1 MAKPRYLGLNGTKLQ
16 IAIGLLAGMDFLLF
30 GYDQGVTGG
39 LLTLDSFR
47 KYFPTIDTTADGLR
61 GLTAAQQSAQSTRQ
75 GITVASYN
83 LGCFAG
89 SIPTIWIGNMLG
101 RRKAIFLG
109 SFIMVIGAILQCTS
123 FGLAQF
129 IVGRLVTG
137 FGNGINTSTVPT
149 WQSECCKSH
158 RRGQMVMI
166 EGAMITFGIMIS
178 YWVDFGFLFLDPN
191 EVAWRFPLA
200 FQIFF
205 ALIILGFV
213 MFLPESPRWL
223 ILKGRE
229 DEARQVLACL
239 SGNEADDT
247 YLDTEFT
254 AIKATVLEM
263 AKGSFRDMF
272 TVGRDRHFHRTMLAY
287 VNQCFQQ
294 ISGINLITYYIPT
307 LLEGQVGL
315 SPTLSRLIAACNGTE
330 YFLAS
335 WVAVFTVEKFGRR
348 TLMIFGAAGMS
359 LSMVVLAITDSISSA
374 HPKTDLG
381 TRAGIAQAV
390 FLFVFNTFFAIGW
403 LGMTWLYPAEIVP
416 LKIRAPA
423 NALSTSSNWIFN
435 FMVVMI
441 TPVAFNNIGYQ
452 TYIIFAVINAAI
464 VPSVYFFFPETTRRS
479 LEEMDRIFWK
489 TTNVFDCVKIARN
502 EPHMY
507 GRKGELLRTLSDVED
522 EAIRRASAQVG
533 ASRKSTKEHH
543 EHLENG
549 SGSSSSGVLDT
560 TEK

>member
-1 MAKPRYLGLNGTKLQ
+1 MPTKRFLGLNGTRLQ
-16 IAIGLLAGMDFLLF
+16 VAIGVLAGMDFLLF

-39 LLTLDSFR
+39 LLTLKSFN
-47 KYFPTIDTTADGLR
+47 KYFPSIDTTVDDS
-61 GLTAAQQSAQSTRQ
+61 SAQSTRQ
-75 GITVASYN
+75 GITVAAYN

-89 SIPTIWIGNMLG
+89 SIPTIWLGNMLG

-109 SFIMVIGAILQCTS
+109 SFIMCIGAILQCTS
-123 FGLAQF
+123 YELAQLV
-129 IVGRLVTG
+129 VGRLVTG

-166 EGAMITFGIMIS
+166 EGAMITCGITIS
-178 YWVDFGFLFLDPN
+178 YWIDFGLMFADPN

-205 ALIILGFV
+205 AAIILGAV

-229 DEARQVLACL
+229 EEAREVLTCL
-239 SGNEADDT
+239 MGDDT
-247 YLDTEFT
+247 DELFIDTEFT

-272 TVGRDRHFHRTMLAY
+272 TMDKDRHFHRTMLAY
-287 VNQCFQQ
+287 VNQMFQQ

-307 LLEGQVGL
+307 LLENQVGM
-315 SPTLSRLIAACNGTE
+315 SGTMSRLIAALNGTE
-330 YFLAS
+330 YFIAS

-348 TLMIFGAAGMS
+348 SLMIFGAVGMS
-359 LSMVVLAITDSISSA
+359 LSMVILAITDNISAS
-374 HPKTDLG
+374 HKMTPMG
-381 TRAGIAQAV
+381 TKAGIAQAV
-390 FLFVFNTFFAIGW
+390 FLFVFNSFFAIGW

-423 NALSTSSNWIFN
+423 NALSTSSNWIWN

-441 TPVAFNNIGYQ
+441 TPVAFSNIGYQ
-452 TYIIFAVINAAI
+452 TYIIFAVMY
-464 VPSVYFFFPETTRRS
+464 VPLPSIYSRS
-479 LEEMDRIFWK
+479 LLTFIS
-489 TTNVFDCVKIARN
+489 
-502 EPHMY
+502 P
-507 GRKGELLRTLSDVED
+507 
-522 EAIRRASAQVG
+522 
-533 ASRKSTKEHH
+533 
-543 EHLENG
+543 
-549 SGSSSSGVLDT
+549 
-560 TEK
+560 

>member
-1 MAKPRYLGLNGTKLQ
+1 MPTKRFLGLNGTKLQ
-16 IAIGLLAGMDFLLF
+16 IAIGILAGMDFLLF

-39 LLTLDSFR
+39 LLTLESFT
-47 KYFPTIDTTADGLR
+47 KYFPTIDTRKATLNGM
-61 GLTAAQQSAQSTRQ
+61 TAAESSTQTTRQ
-75 GITVASYN
+75 GITVAAYN

-101 RRKAIFLG
+101 RRRAIFLG
-109 SFIMVIGAILQCTS
+109 SFIMCIGAILQTTS
-123 FGLAQF
+123 YDLAQLV
-129 IVGRLVTG
+129 VGRLVTG

-166 EGAMITFGIMIS
+166 EGAMITCGITIS
-178 YWVDFGFLFLDPN
+178 YWIDFGLMFADPN
-191 EVAWRFPLA
+191 EVSWRFPLA

-205 ALIILGFV
+205 AAIILVFV

-229 DEARQVLACL
+229 AEAKVVLASL
-239 SGNEADDT
+239 MGDETDE
-247 YLDTEFT
+247 LFVETEFT

-272 TVGRDRHFHRTMLAY
+272 TMTEDRHFHRTMLAY
-287 VNQCFQQ
+287 VNQMFQQ

-307 LLEGQVGL
+307 LLEDQVGL
-315 SPTLSRLIAACNGTE
+315 TPTLSRLISACNGTE

-348 TLMIFGAAGMS
+348 TLMLFGAVGMS
-359 LSMVVLAITDSISSA
+359 LSMVVLAITDSISA
-374 HPKTDLG
+374 ANPQTPLG
-381 TRAGIAQAV
+381 TRAGIAQTV
-390 FLFVFNTFFAIGW
+390 FLFVFNSFFAIGW

-423 NALSTSSNWIFN
+423 NALSTSSNWIWN

-441 TPVAFNNIGYQ
+441 TPVAFNNISYK
-452 TYIIFAVINAAI
+452 TYIIFAVINAFI
-464 VPSVYFFFPETTRRS
+464 VPVVYFFFPETTMRS
-479 LEEMDRIFWK
+479 LEEMDRIFRK
-489 TTNVFDCVKIARN
+489 TTTVFNVVTLARE

-507 GRKGELLRTLSDVED
+507 GPNGELLRTLDDVED
-522 EAIRRASAQVG
+522 EAVRRASILNREGKTVTQLH
-533 ASRKSTKEHH
+533 REHAG
-543 EHLENG
+543 EKG
-549 SGSSSSGVLDT
+549 SDGSSSG
-560 TEK
+560 EK

>member
-1 MAKPRYLGLNGTKLQ
+1 MPTKRFLGLNGTQLQ
-16 IAIGLLAGMDFLLF
+16 VAIGVLAGMDFLLF

-47 KYFPTIDTTADGLR
+47 KYFPTIDTTAAHTEGWSS
-61 GLTAAQQSAQSTRQ
+61 AAKSNQSTRQ
-75 GITVASYN
+75 GITVAAYN

-101 RRKAIFLG
+101 RRKAIFVG
-109 SFIMVIGAILQCTS
+109 SFIMCIGAILQCTS
-123 FGLAQF
+123 YELAQLV
-129 IVGRLVTG
+129 VGRLVTG

-158 RRGQMVMI
+158 RRGQLVMI
-166 EGAMITFGIMIS
+166 EGAMITCGITIS
-178 YWVDFGFLFLDPN
+178 YWIDFGLLFADPS

-205 ALIILGFV
+205 AAIILAFV

-229 DEARQVLACL
+229 DEAREVLTSL
-239 SGNEADDT
+239 MGDDT
-247 YLDTEFT
+247 DEVFIDTEFI

-272 TVGRDRHFHRTMLAY
+272 TMGPDRHFHRTMLAY
-287 VNQCFQQ
+287 VNQMFQQ

-307 LLEGQVGL
+307 IIEEQIGL
-315 SPTLSRLIAACNGTE
+315 SGINSRLIAACNGTE
-330 YFLAS
+330 YFAAS
-335 WVAVFTVEKFGRR
+335 WVAVFTIEKFGRR
-348 TLMIFGAAGMS
+348 SLMLFGAVGMS
-359 LSMVVLAITDSISSA
+359 VSMAVLAISDSISSSNKGNSTGVA
-374 HPKTDLG
+374 
-381 TRAGIAQAV
+381 AGIAQTV

-423 NALSTSSNWIFN
+423 NALSTSSNWIWN

-441 TPVAFNNIGYQ
+441 TPVAFSTIGYK
-452 TYIIFAVINAAI
+452 TYVIFAVINAAI
-464 VPSVYFFFPETTRRS
+464 VPVVYFFFPETTMRS
-479 LEEMDRIFWK
+479 LEEMDIIFRK
-489 TTNVFDCVKIARN
+489 TTNVFDVVHVART

-507 GRKGELLRTLSDVED
+507 GPNGELLRTLDDVED
-522 EAIRRASAQVG
+522 DAVRRASVLSNPNKNLAR
-533 ASRKSTKEHH
+533 AHREH
-543 EHLENG
+543 
-549 SGSSSSGVLDT
+549 
-560 TEK
+560 TEKDSDDNTATSEEK

>member
-1 MAKPRYLGLNGTKLQ
+1 MQTKRFLGLNGTKLQ
-16 IAIGLLAGMDFLLF
+16 VAIGFLAGMDFLLF

-39 LLTLDSFR
+39 LLTLDSFV
-47 KYFPTIDTTADGLR
+47 KYFPEINTLESYTEGWSS
-61 GLTAAQQSAQSTRQ
+61 AARSNQSTRQ
-75 GITVASYN
+75 GITVAAYN

-89 SIPTIWIGNMLG
+89 SIPTIWIGNILG
-101 RRKAIFLG
+101 RRKAIFIG
-109 SFIMVIGAILQCTS
+109 SFIMCIGAILQCTS
-123 FGLAQF
+123 YGLAQF

-166 EGAMITFGIMIS
+166 EGAMITCGITIS
-178 YWVDFGFLFLDPN
+178 YWIDFGLMFADPN

-205 ALIILGFV
+205 AAIILGFV

-229 DEARQVLACL
+229 EEAKEVLACL
-239 SGNEADDT
+239 MGDETDE
-247 YLDTEFT
+247 LFIETEFT

-263 AKGSFRDMF
+263 ATGSFRDMF
-272 TVGRDRHFHRTMLAY
+272 TMGEDRHFHRTMLAY
-287 VNQCFQQ
+287 VNQMFQQ

-307 LLEGQVGL
+307 LLESQVGL
-315 SPTLSRLIAACNGTE
+315 DATTSRLIAACNGTE
-330 YFLAS
+330 YFIAS
-335 WVAVFTVEKFGRR
+335 WIAVFTVEKFGRR
-348 TLMIFGAAGMS
+348 SLMLFGAVGMS
-359 LSMVVLAITDSISSA
+359 ISMVVLAISDNISAS
-374 HPKTDLG
+374 HKG
-381 TRAGIAQAV
+381 TSTGVKAGIAQTV

-423 NALSTSSNWIFN
+423 NALSTSSNWIWN

-441 TPVAFNNIGYQ
+441 TPVAFESIGYK
-452 TYIIFAVINAAI
+452 TYVIFAVINAAI
-464 VPSVYFFFPETTRRS
+464 VPVVYFFFPETTMRS
-479 LEEMDRIFWK
+479 LEEMDRIFRK
-489 TTNVFDCVKIARN
+489 TTSVFNVVSLARS

-507 GRKGELLRTLSDVED
+507 GPNGELLRTLDDVED
-522 EAIRRASAQVG
+522 DAVRRASVLNKENKAQQQ
-533 ASRKSTKEHH
+533 AHTQHA
-543 EHLENG
+543 
-549 SGSSSSGVLDT
+549 
-560 TEK
+560 EKYSDGNTSEER

>member
-1 MAKPRYLGLNGTKLQ
+1 MQTKRFLGLNGTKLQ

-39 LLTLDSFR
+39 LLTLDSFV
-47 KYFPTIDTTADGLR
+47 KYFPSIDSSGA
-61 GLTAAQQSAQSTRQ
+61 SATSSASTRQ
-75 GITVASYN
+75 GITVAAYN

-89 SIPTIWIGNMLG
+89 SIPTIWVGNMLG

-123 FGLAQF
+123 YELAQL

-166 EGAMITFGIMIS
+166 EGAMITCGITIS
-178 YWVDFGFLFLDPN
+178 YWVDFGLMFTDPN

-205 ALIILGFV
+205 AAIILAFV

-229 DEARQVLACL
+229 EEAREVLACL
-239 SGNEADDT
+239 MGDETDEIF
-247 YLDTEFT
+247 LDTEFT

-272 TVGRDRHFHRTMLAY
+272 TMGPDRHFHRTMLAY
-287 VNQCFQQ
+287 VNQMFQQ

-307 LLEGQVGL
+307 ILQSQIGL
-315 SPTLSRLIAACNGTE
+315 TGTVSRLISACNGTE
-330 YFLAS
+330 YFAAS

-348 TLMIFGAAGMS
+348 TLMIFGAIGMS
-359 LSMVVLAITDSISSA
+359 LSMVALAVAEAVAASSEGQR
-374 HPKTDLG
+374 KTS
-381 TRAGIAQAV
+381 ASIAQVV
-390 FLFVFNTFFAIGW
+390 FLFVFNTFFAVGW

-423 NALSTSSNWIFN
+423 NALSTSSNWIWN

-441 TPVAFNNIGYQ
+441 TPVAFANIGYK
-452 TYIIFAVINAAI
+452 TYVIFAV
-464 VPSVYFFFPETTRRS
+464 
-479 LEEMDRIFWK
+479 M
-489 TTNVFDCVKIARN
+489 
-502 EPHMY
+502 
-507 GRKGELLRTLSDVED
+507 
-522 EAIRRASAQVG
+522 
-533 ASRKSTKEHH
+533 
-543 EHLENG
+543 
-549 SGSSSSGVLDT
+549 
-560 TEK
+560 